1 MQIGLIYTGGTIG
14 CTQNPLTPLDNSA
27 FTTGITDVVLPIIK
41 SQHEDCSFTY
51 IEFNPDG
58 STLDSTNLQPSDWCQ
73 VAQKILDYY
82 PNNTLGNTPCDAF
95 LVLHG
100 TDSMAWTASA
110 LSFLLTGLDKYGNP
124 NAVLD
129 RPVIVT
135 GSQLPLFY
143 QNISTDPLTL
153 LYNTDALQN
162 ICGSVE
168 ACYSGITESCL
179 YFDAELYRGNR
190 AVKTNASEFDAFSTP
205 NYPSMGEYG
214 VEFDL
219 YTKRILPLPVNSTVS
234 LNTASVLTE
243 LNAQLA
249 HVTASLAYG
258 DNMVKVKPFLSY
270 PAPYSNGTG
279 TSASEIGKGQ
289 IADEIN
295 SLVAAGLDGL
305 ILESYGEGNFPSGD
319 PDNPTYG
326 GTYNALLNA
335 TTQADPVVLMD
346 CTQVIH
352 GTVNATAYAS
362 GSWLSNVGARG
373 AYDMT
378 AIATLAKLNWL
389 KALSDYTPTGGTVYD
404 WDATAIGDL
413 MQNDLRG
420 EIMDIFFLDSRGAV
434 FLSPGESISAL
445 HDVTTDTSA
454 VFLND
459 PTLGPVLQTIYT
471 DPTTGETTT
480 TILWSAL
487 SSSNNPQN
495 PPSDYN
501 MPGNMVMQSDGNLV
515 FYDNS
520 NTAAYAS
527 GYVSSS
533 VTTKLILEAGANNEP
548 YLYVYDYRNNE
559 AISVIYGMS
568 NL

>member
-1 MQIGLIYTGGTIG
+1 MQIGLVYTGGTIG

-27 FTTGITDVVLPIIK
+27 FTTGITDVVLPILQ
-41 SQHEDCSFTY
+41 SQHGDCTFTY
-51 IEFNPDG
+51 IKFNEDG

-82 PNNTLGNTPCDAF
+82 PNNTAGNTPCDAF

-110 LSFLLTGLDKYGNP
+110 LSFLLTGLDSAGNP

-143 QNISTDPLTL
+143 QSVSTDPLTL

-168 ACYSGITESCL
+168 ACYSGIPESCL

-219 YTKRILPLPVNSTVS
+219 YTKRTFPLPVHPTVS
-234 LNTASVLTE
+234 LNSASVLTE

-249 HVTASLAYG
+249 HVTASLTYG

-270 PAPYSNGTG
+270 PAPYTNGTG
-279 TSASEIGKGQ
+279 TSPSEIGKGQ

-326 GTYNALLNA
+326 GAYNALLSA
-335 TTQADPVVLMD
+335 TTQTDPLVLMD

-389 KALSDYTPTGGTVYD
+389 KALSDYTPAGGSAYG

-413 MQNDLRG
+413 MQTDLRG

-454 VFLND
+454 IFLND

-471 DPTTGETTT
+471 DPITGKPTATT
-480 TILWSAL
+480 LWSAL
-487 SSSNNPQN
+487 SSSNNPAN
-495 PPSDYN
+495 PPGDYN

-515 FYDNS
+515 FYDSS
-520 NTAAYAS
+520 NTPAYAS
-527 GYVSSS
+527 NYVSSS
-533 VTTKLILEAGANNEP
+533 VTTKLILEAGANSEP
-548 YLYVYDYRNNE
+548 YLYVYDYRNNTT
-559 AISVIYGMS
+559 ISVIYGEAHS
-568 NL
+568 

>member
-1 MQIGLIYTGGTIG
+1 MNIGLIYTGGTIG
-14 CTQNPLTPLDNSA
+14 CTQNPLTPLDNAA
-27 FTTGITDVVLPIIK
+27 FTTGITDVVLPILQ
-41 SQHEDCSFTY
+41 SQHADCSFTY
-51 IEFNPDG
+51 IEFNADG
-58 STLDSTNLQPSDWCQ
+58 TTLDSTNLQPSDWCQ
-73 VAQKILDYY
+73 VAQKIIDNYTVC
-82 PNNTLGNTPCDAF
+82 NAF

-110 LSFLLTGLDKYGNP
+110 LSFLLTGLDSDGRP
-124 NAVLD
+124 NAVLNK
-129 RPVIVT
+129 PVIVT

-143 QNISTDPLTL
+143 QTVSTDPLTL

-219 YTKRILPLPVNSTVS
+219 YTKRILPLPVHPTVS
-234 LNTASVLTE
+234 LNSDSVLTE

-249 HVTASLAYG
+249 HVTASLTYG

-270 PAPYSNGTG
+270 PAPYTNGTG
-279 TSASEIGKGQ
+279 TSSSKIGKGQ
-289 IADEIN
+289 IADEVN
-295 SLVAAGLDGL
+295 SLVAGGLDGL

-326 GTYNALLNA
+326 GAYNALLSA
-335 TTQADPVVLMD
+335 TTQNDPVVLMD

-389 KALSDYTPTGGTVYD
+389 KALSDYTPLGDSAYNWNAST
-404 WDATAIGDL
+404 IGDL
-413 MQNDLRG
+413 MQTDLRG

-434 FLSPGESISAL
+434 FLAPSESISAL
-445 HDVTTDTSA
+445 HNVTTNTSA
-454 VFLND
+454 IFLND

-471 DPTTGETTT
+471 DPTTGATTT

-487 SSSNNPQN
+487 TSSNNPEN
-495 PPSDYN
+495 PPNDFY

-515 FYDNS
+515 FYDSS
-520 NTAAYAS
+520 NTPAYAS
-527 GYVSSS
+527 NCVSSS

-548 YLYVYDYRNNE
+548 YLYVYDYRNNTT
-559 AISVIYGMS
+559 ISVIYGTPNS
-568 NL
+568 